1 MQFKV
6 DDKVWF
12 TRSPMGKI
20 RGEVQFGI
28 PALKLRILDFHT
40 NHSLRATTCSLV
52 LGKGAPKKLI
62 MDRTGQSLHAYQ
74 RETSRER
81 EAVSDVLQGSKSS
94 FLEGSPPQK
103 ILKARAKGRLNMF
116 VRNIYQGYMTRGI

>member
-12 TRSPMGKI
+12 TRSPMGKYTWRSVVRDPCI
-20 RGEVQFGI
+20 K
-28 PALKLRILDFHT
+28 ASILDFHT
-40 NHSLRATTCSLV
+40 NHSLRATTCSLA

-94 FLEGSPPQK
+94 FLEGSLPKNIKSEGQRK
-103 ILKARAKGRLNMF
+103 VKYVGRNM
-116 VRNIYQGYMTRGI
+116 IKDI